1 MKIKRALI
9 SVSDKK
15 GVLGIGQA
23 LKKMGIE
30 ILSTGK
36 TAKLFRENNIP
47 VITVAQYTKSE
58 EILGGRVKTLHP
70 FIFGAILARRD
81 NPEDKL
87 TLEKSGIKPIDLVVV
102 NLYPFEKVKAKKGVS
117 FEEVIENIDI
127 GGCSL
132 IRAAAKN
139 FQSVGV
145 VSHPEQYR
153 RLIQELESNQGSLSG
168 EFLYWLAEAAFKTT
182 ARYDSIISQYLS
194 GRNQKPETR
203 NKKIED
209 IPDEMILKLE
219 KIQDLRYG
227 ENPHQKA
234 AFYRLL
240 GSQTGLADVKQ
251 LQGKELSFNNYLD
264 MNAAWEAVS
273 GFNKPTAVV
282 IKHTNPCG
290 MASAETLA
298 NAYRQA
304 LAGDPLS
311 AFGGVVGLNRPV
323 DEETAGEL
331 AGTKFLEVI
340 IAPGFSAGSLDILKE
355 KTKRRLI
362 EIPEI
367 AEKPIEREPDYRAL
381 KGGFLVQDKDFVRL
395 NEDDLK
401 VVTKVKPT
409 KAEFA
414 SLLFAWRVIKHV
426 KSNAIVIT
434 QGERTV
440 GIGAGQMSRVDAVK
454 IAIMKLKETEINKN
468 QLLVLASDAFFPF
481 RDAIDE
487 AAKIGI
493 KAVIQP
499 GGSKRDEEVINACD
513 EQNISMVFT
522 GMRHFR
528 HQ

>member
-1 MKIKRALI
+1 MKVKRALI

-15 GVLGIGQA
+15 GILEIGQM
-23 LKKMGIE
+23 LKKLGIE

-47 VITVAQYTKSE
+47 VTTVAQYTKSE

-70 FIFGAILARRD
+70 FIFGAILSRRD
-81 NPEDKL
+81 NPEDNL

-102 NLYPFEKVKAKKGVS
+102 NLYPFEKVTAKKGVS

-145 VSHPEQYR
+145 VSQPGQYPL
-153 RLIQELESNQGSLSG
+153 LIRELESNQGFLSDK
-168 EFLYWLAEAAFKTT
+168 FLSVLAREAFQIT
-182 ARYDSIISQYLS
+182 ARYDCLISRYLS
-194 GRNQKPETR
+194 GGGKGTAA
-203 NKKIED
+203 
-209 IPDEMILKLE
+209 DELNLHLE

-240 GSQTGLADVKQ
+240 GSQSGLADITQ

-273 GFNKPTAVV
+273 GFDKPTAVI

-290 MASAETLA
+290 MASAERLS

-304 LAGDPLS
+304 LAGDSLS

-323 DEETAGEL
+323 DEGTAREL
-331 AGTKFLEVI
+331 AMTKFLEVI
-340 IAPGFSAGSLDILKE
+340 IAPKFSTGSLEILKE
-355 KTKRRLI
+355 KSNRRLI
-362 EIPEI
+362 EIPGK
-367 AEKPIEREPDYRAL
+367 AEKSMENEPDYRAL
-381 KGGFLVQDKDFVRL
+381 KGGFLIQDKDFVRL
-395 NEDDLK
+395 NKDSVK
-401 VVTKVKPT
+401 IVTKVKPT
-409 KAEFA
+409 KAEFT
-414 SLLFAWRVIKHV
+414 SLLFAWRVIKQV

-454 IAIMKLKETEINKN
+454 IAIMKLKEIDIDKK
-468 QLLVLASDAFFPF
+468 QPLVLASDAFFPF

-487 AAKIGI
+487 AAKIGV
-493 KAVIQP
+493 KAIIQP
-499 GGSKRDEEVINACD
+499 GGSKRDEEVIKACD
-513 EQNISMVFT
+513 EHNLSMVFT

>member
-9 SVSDKK
+9 SVSNKK
-15 GVLGIGQA
+15 GVLEIGQA

-47 VITVAQYTKSE
+47 VTTVAQYTKSE

-70 FIFGAILARRD
+70 FIFGAILARRG

-145 VSHPEQYR
+145 VSRPEQYPP
-153 RLIQELESNQGSLSG
+153 LIQELESNQGALSG
-168 EFLYWLAEAAFKTT
+168 EFRSALAREAFKIT
-182 ARYDSIISQYLS
+182 ARYDGLISRFLS
-194 GRNQKPETR
+194 GEKETA
-203 NKKIED
+203 
-209 IPDEMILKLE
+209 PDELTLHLE

-234 AFYRLL
+234 AFYRLP
-240 GSQTGLADVKQ
+240 GSQAGLADVKQ

-264 MNAAWEAVS
+264 MNAAWEALS
-273 GFNKPTAVV
+273 GFNKPAAVV

-290 MASAETLA
+290 MASAETLVK
-298 NAYRQA
+298 AYRQA

-331 AGTKFLEVI
+331 AETKFLEVI

-355 KTKRRLI
+355 KSKRRLI

-367 AEKPIEREPDYRAL
+367 AEKPMEKEPDYRAL

-395 NEDDLK
+395 NEEDLK

-409 KAEFA
+409 EAEFA

-454 IAIMKLKETEINKN
+454 IAIMKLKEIEINKN
-468 QLLVLASDAFFPF
+468 QPLVLASDAFFPF

-487 AAKIGI
+487 AAKIGV